1 LASNT
6 YDVGVSDQPADII
19 EQLKDAISNSGLS
32 RYALSCASG
41 VEQSALSRF
50 MSGERGLSL
59 ESAARLADV
68 LGLEMRPKR
77 SRKGK

>member
-1 LASNT
+1 M
-6 YDVGVSDQPADII
+6 GDQLTIVK
-19 EQLKDAISNSGLS
+19 QLKDAIAKSGQS

-68 LGLEMRPKR
+68 LGLELRPKK
-77 SRKGK
+77 SREGK